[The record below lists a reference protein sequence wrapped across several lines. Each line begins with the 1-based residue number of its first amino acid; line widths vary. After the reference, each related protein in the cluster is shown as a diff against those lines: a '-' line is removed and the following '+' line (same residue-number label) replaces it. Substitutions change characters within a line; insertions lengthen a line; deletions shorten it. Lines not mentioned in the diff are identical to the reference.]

1 MTQRVAQRRSTGVRS
16 AAVGS
21 VLALAAG
28 LAFVAGSAGPAVAIP
43 AAATVRATEGCE
55 GGGDARDAAKA
66 ASVTAATA
74 AADAARPRAA
84 AVGTAAERISY
95 SLPAQAPIGLWT
107 ESTVTLRTPVAKGG
121 TVRLDVASRGFST
134 DSLAVQRYAPES
146 HRWVDLTPATS
157 GSGSPQ
163 QAAFA
168 FPLTTSASAGK
179 PHTVAVRFMDLDRP
193 GTFTVTASVTDGKGH
208 TYRAPARTATTTR
221 PDASV
226 SGWGSGTTLTRGG
239 PAGEFTLTVK
249 NTTDRAYPRPYAS
262 YFAYGAGT
270 GHALTPKDIDL
281 QQYRP
286 GHGWER
292 VRLVAG
298 GCDPGMSATLR
309 PAANGPLAPGATAT
323 YRMRVAV
330 AASAPRDVTA
340 ADAGVTAGNG
350 DLSYFSRNLPFAIKG
365 GK

>member
-1 MTQRVAQRRSTGVRS
+1 MTQRVTQRRLPGVRG

-28 LAFVAGSAGPAVAIP
+28 LAFVAGSAGPAAAIP
-43 AAATVRATEGCE
+43 AAAVAKPSEGCE
-55 GGGDARDAAKA
+55 GGGNARDAAKS

-74 AADAARPRAA
+74 AADAVRPRST
-84 AVGTAAERISY
+84 AVGTAAERISH

-107 ESTVTLRTPVAKGG
+107 ESSVTLRTPVSKG
-121 TVRLDVASRGFST
+121 TVRLDVTSRGFST
-134 DSLAVQRYAPES
+134 DSLAVQRYVPES
-146 HRWVDLTPATS
+146 HRWVDLTAGTS

-163 QAAFA
+163 HAVLT
-168 FPLTTSASAGK
+168 FPLTTSASATK
-179 PHTVAVRFMDLDRP
+179 PHTVALRFMDLDRP

-221 PDASV
+221 PEASV
-226 SGWGSGTTLTRGG
+226 GGWHQGTTLTRGG

-262 YFAYGAGT
+262 YFAYGAGN

-292 VRLVAG
+292 VALVAG

-309 PAANGPLAPGATAT
+309 PATNGPLAPGATAT
-323 YRMRVAV
+323 YRLRVAV
-330 AASAPRDVTA
+330 AGSAPRDVTA

-350 DLSYFSRNLPFAIKG
+350 DLSYFSQELPFTIKG